1 MKKFISLFLVLLICL
16 SAFSSCTSTRELD
29 WQELS
34 NALGEAD
41 ERYKYSFLDLI
52 FYNDAY
58 HVFLS
63 LKDKDDVI
71 LSLTTDDGLVTSV
84 TATASYKTLSK
95 DGGYNEYLQLC
106 RTISNVF
113 ALASDDETE
122 SVLKGICVTDT
133 ANYFKECYKTYELD
147 HYRYTYSSN
156 NLFISFSCE
165 YFETETISLKS

>member
-1 MKKFISLFLVLLICL
+1 M
-16 SAFSSCTSTRELD
+16 
-29 WQELS
+29 
-34 NALGEAD
+34 
-41 ERYKYSFLDLI
+41 
-52 FYNDAY
+52 
-58 HVFLS
+58 
-63 LKDKDDVI
+63 I

-122 SVLKGICVTDT
+122 SVLKEICVTDT
-133 ANYFKECYKTYELD
+133 ANYFKECYKTYELG

-165 YFETETISLKS
+165 YFETEEISLKS